1 MVSHLKDVEA
11 SGDHLVWTPEYL
23 KDHGGSV
30 KRGIILTGGEGV
42 RSLSW
47 KPLLGLH
54 DFSFTVHAQANANA
68 ARHAA

>member
-11 SGDHLVWTPEYL
+11 TGDHLVWTQDYL

-42 RSLSW
+42 NQLNNVCDICNR
-47 KPLLGLH
+47 
-54 DFSFTVHAQANANA
+54 
-68 ARHAA
+68 